1 MGRKGLIMA
10 MTLITDNSSDT
21 TDLSSV
27 DFTSGI
33 DSTYKLY
40 IFSFYDINPASDG
53 AGFQFQVNAASQSGF
68 NETMTTTYYLMR
80 HEEDDSPA
88 EWTMDASSDQIGSAY
103 QTIAEGIGNGADE
116 SAAGYLYLFNPSD
129 TTYIKHW
136 WSRCNAYRLEN
147 MSVNVW
153 VDGYFDVTAAI
164 DEVSF
169 KMSTG
174 NFDGTVKMYGVS

>member
-1 MGRKGLIMA
+1 MA
-10 MTLITDNSSDT
+10 MTLITDNS
-21 TDLSSV
+21 SSV

-53 AGFQFQVNAASQSGF
+53 AGFQFQVNASGQSGF

-88 EWTMDASSDQIGSAY
+88 EWTQDASSDQASGTGY

-147 MSVNVW
+147 MSVNIW
-153 VDGYFDVTAAI
+153 VDGHFDVTAAI

>member
-1 MGRKGLIMA
+1 MA
-10 MTLITDNSSDT
+10 MTLIADNSSDT

-53 AGFQFQVNAASQSGF
+53 AGLQFQANESGQSGF
-68 NETMTTTYYLMR
+68 NETMSTTYYLMR

-88 EWTMDASSDQIGSAY
+88 EWTMDASSDQIGTAY

-116 SAAGYLYLFNPSD
+116 SAAGHLYLFNPSG
-129 TTYIKHW
+129 TTYIKHF
-136 WSRCNAYRLEN
+136 WSRTSAYRLEN
-147 MSVNVW
+147 MAVSVW
-153 VDGYFDVTAAI
+153 VDGYFDVTGAI

-169 KMSTG
+169 KVSTG
-174 NFDGTVKMYGVS
+174 NFDGVVKMYGVS